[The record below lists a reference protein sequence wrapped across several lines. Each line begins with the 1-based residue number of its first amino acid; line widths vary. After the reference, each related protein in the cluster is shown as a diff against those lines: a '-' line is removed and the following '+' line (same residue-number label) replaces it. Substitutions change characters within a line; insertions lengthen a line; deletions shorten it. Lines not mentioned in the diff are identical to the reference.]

1 VKLPMLLSN
10 KHAYNCYGFLNV
22 CKNHKREE
30 DANIKGYFR
39 QQENKSYG
47 FCAELLVASAHMQQ
61 LESIRQT
68 EMFFDLLKLSC
79 GLFMHS

>member
-1 VKLPMLLSN
+1 VKLLLLLAY
-10 KHAYNCYGFLNV
+10 KHAYNCYGFLDER
-22 CKNHKREE
+22 KNRKREK

-47 FCAELLVASAHMQQ
+47 FCATPCGFDTHATTGIHTMDRDVLRLV
-61 LESIRQT
+61 
-68 EMFFDLLKLSC
+68 KPSC